1 MENKFQHYK
10 NKIYSKNTRYFRLMI
25 KIKTEDIQK
34 SNSWPIVEAKKILK
48 ERKKYIDKKGKI
60 ILQTGYGP
68 SGLPHI
74 GTFGEVARTS
84 MIVNALNYLTDLP
97 KEIITFSDDLD
108 GLRKVPDNVPNKD
121 VLNKNLHK
129 PLTNIPDPFEKFKS
143 FGEHNNEM
151 LKKFLDKF
159 KFEYKFMSSTNLY
172 KSGFFNSTLKKILD
186 NYEGIMNIIIPTL
199 GKERQKTY
207 SPFLPICIETGKVLE
222 IPIIEIDKKN
232 SSLIFDNNGK
242 KLKASILDGN
252 CKLQWKVDW
261 AMRWYTLDVDFEM
274 YGKDLIESAILSSK
288 IIKLLGKNNPSGFA
302 YELFLDDKGE
312 KISKSKGNGVTI
324 EEWLNY
330 ASPESLSLFMYQNP
344 KRAKKLYKE
353 IVPKAVDEY
362 LDLIEKSKKQ
372 DARELLLN
380 PLWHVHNGKIPS
392 EDNIMSFSM
401 LLNLVETSN
410 ASSEEI
416 LWKFVK
422 NYKTNVAKNN
432 FPIFNNLI
440 KYSIKYFNDVVKQN
454 KIYKKPNSLEMKAL
468 LDLITKLENCP
479 DNMKPEDIQTEIY
492 TVGKNNGYKENLR
505 EWFKLIYEVVFGVE
519 NGPRLGFFISFF
531 GRKEMISL
539 IKEKIN

>member
-84 MIVNALNYLTDLP
+84 MVVNALNYLTDLP

-186 NYEGIMNIIIPTL
+186 NYEGIMDIIIPTL

-207 SPFLPICIETGKVLE
+207 SPFLPICNETGKVLE

-232 SSLIFDNNGK
+232 SYLIFDNNGK

-454 KIYKKPNSLEMKAL
+454 KKYKKPNSLEMKAL
-468 LDLITKLENCP
+468 LDLISKLENCS